1 MKVISIQQ
9 LGDWVLV
16 RNLARLTQG
25 KPPIFTEVSE
35 EFKRKM
41 LISRHEPLKAINYVI
56 TVECPQWVAMHL
68 VRHKH
73 SLHFVQS
80 SRDDITGETRD
91 PNKIIQYTFIA
102 NPVGL
107 MDMSEK
113 RLCGTASEETR
124 ELMQLIANEF
134 IIIEP
139 LLGYRLQPSC
149 VVKGYCPEQFKPC
162 GYNQSEEYRFIRGC
176 YLSVSEVNRKEIQ
189 NG

>member
-9 LGDWVLV
+9 LNDWVLV

-80 SRDDITGETRD
+80 IRDDITGETRD

-107 MDMSEK
+107 MDIAEK
-113 RLCGTASEETR
+113 RLCKKASYETR
-124 ELMQLIANEF
+124 KLMRLICLEF
-134 IIIEP
+134 ESIEP
-139 LLGYRLQPSC
+139 LLFERLEPQC
-149 VVKGYCPEQFKPC
+149 IVKGYCPEQFKPC
-162 GYNQSEEYRFIRGC
+162 GYTKSENYKECRLQ
-176 YLSVSEVNRKEIQ
+176 YLFESEVIE
-189 NG
+189 